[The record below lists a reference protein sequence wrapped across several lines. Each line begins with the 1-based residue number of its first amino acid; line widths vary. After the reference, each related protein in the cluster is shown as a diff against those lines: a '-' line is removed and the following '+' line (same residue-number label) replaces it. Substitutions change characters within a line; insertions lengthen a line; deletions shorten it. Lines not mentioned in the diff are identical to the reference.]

1 MKPTSLAAIAG
12 LGALILGATQHAR
25 AADLVVARPLLTWD
39 STWTG
44 FYGGINVGGFAAT
57 GSAHW
62 DPLPSPAAFGVNGT
76 TGSLNTDGVTVG
88 MQAGYNWQLS
98 PFWVTG
104 IEGDITN
111 DHTSAKT
118 IQYWT
123 AFGTNAAFTGSSVP
137 EIRTLEWL
145 GTLRARFGYL
155 LTARTLVYATGGFA
169 WSGVNY
175 AGASTGP
182 IGPGY
187 VSSVS
192 FTETE
197 IGYVVGGGVEFLNW
211 DRWLVRGE
219 YLFHHFNGASAVG
232 GAANFPTFPSGFTWS
247 GYDIHEFRAALSYKF

>member
-1 MKPTSLAAIAG
+1 MMKPTSLAAIAG

-57 GSAHW
+57 GTARW
-62 DPLPSPAAFGVNGT
+62 GA
-76 TGSLNTDGVTVG
+76 
-88 MQAGYNWQLS
+88 
-98 PFWVTG
+98 TG

-111 DHTSAKT
+111 NHTSAKN

-155 LTARTLVYATGGFA
+155 LTARTLVYATGGVA

-175 AGASTGP
+175 AASSTGP

-197 IGYVVGGGVEFLNW
+197 IG
-211 DRWLVRGE
+211 
-219 YLFHHFNGASAVG
+219 
-232 GAANFPTFPSGFTWS
+232 
-247 GYDIHEFRAALSYKF
+247 